1 MKKVLSLLLTLCL
14 ALSTC
19 IVAFADEKTSV
30 FFSVYQGGYLME
42 PTKIEV
48 DANLSDKYAQQIGYN
63 DTLSEPTI
71 LDALIAANVEIF
83 GDDLTGVLECN
94 ASGWITTAFYQPG
107 SSVTYHQ
114 NTSTPYSLNIA
125 INNNDYIDFAFY
137 MDPYYM
143 DMYCSFDVR
152 EATIEV
158 GKSITLSAVGEG
170 YDASWNVVKAPLAN
184 ADITVNDE
192 IAGTTDSNGE
202 ITLSFD
208 EAGTYSISTEATVN
222 GQYVFAPYAL
232 IHVAEKADEPTVP
245 VTPDKPQDSTVTPSV
260 SVKNAPSKS
269 TVEKQMAAAAAFL
282 TKDSTGFDVSTSIN
296 FLTYLNS
303 TKDLSSFKEAFL
315 NDVKNNLKA
324 NSGKLIVDDKENI
337 GAYGAVI
344 QILNIYG
351 LNPADF
357 EGYNLISAFENM
369 DISQPAENPY
379 LYRTAIK
386 ATAMYSFKDGFAD
399 TLCKSLIDNYYVTD
413 KGMDYYGYSCDNT
426 ANFIAALSPYYSKY
440 KDVIDNAFTVLEA
453 YKDADGYFYNDSF
466 NTVNCNSTATALM
479 AYASVGNAE
488 KAAEIYNQLCK
499 FEKATGEFS
508 YDKIEPAD
516 EFSTRDALLALEY
529 YYPLLEDKTE
539 TAVNNN
545 QNDNKDVKKNTSK
558 TSPSTGAETAVLA
571 LSFALAGAGMITLA
585 AKRKEK

>member
-1 MKKVLSLLLTLCL
+1 MKKILSLLLTLCL
-14 ALSTC
+14 AFSTC

-71 LDALIAANVEIF
+71 LDALIAANIEIF

-94 ASGWITTAFYQPG
+94 SSGWITTAFYQPG
-107 SSVTYHQ
+107 SGVTYHQ
-114 NTSTPYSLNIA
+114 NTSTPYSLNTA

-158 GKSITLSAVGEG
+158 GKSITLTAVGEG

-208 EAGTYSISTEATVN
+208 KAGTYSISTEATVN

-269 TVEKQMAAAAAFL
+269 TVEKQMVAAATFL

-324 NSGKLIVDDKENI
+324 NSDKLIVDDKENI

-426 ANFIAALSPYYSKY
+426 ANFIAALSPYYSTY
-440 KDVIDNAFTVLEA
+440 KDVIDNAFTVLET
-453 YKDADGYFYNDSF
+453 YKGADGYFYNGSF

-488 KAAEIYNQLCK
+488 KATEIYNQLCK

-508 YDKIEPAD
+508 YDKIESAD

-529 YYPLLEDKTE
+529 YYPLLEDEPE

-558 TSPSTGAETAVLA
+558 TSPSTGVETAVLA

>member
-19 IVAFADEKTSV
+19 IVAFADEKTTVS
-30 FFSVYQGGYLME
+30 FSVYQGGYLME

-48 DANLSDKYAQQIGYN
+48 DAGLSDKYAEQIGYN
-63 DTLSEPTI
+63 DTLNQPTI
-71 LDALIAANVEIF
+71 LDALIAANIEIF

-107 SSVTYHQ
+107 SGVTYHQ
-114 NTSTPYSLNIA
+114 NASTPSSLNTA

-158 GKSITLSAVGEG
+158 GKSITLTATGEG

-192 IAGTTDSNGE
+192 IAEATDSNGE

-208 EAGTYSISTEATVN
+208 TIGTYRVSTEAMVN
-222 GQYVFAPYAL
+222 GKYVFAPFAV
-232 IHVAEKADEPTVP
+232 IHVVDKTDEPNVP
-245 VTPDKPQDSTVTPSV
+245 VTPDKPQDSNTSPSV
-260 SVKNAPSKS
+260 SVKNAPGKS
-269 TVEKQMAAAAAFL
+269 TVEKQMIAAASFL
-282 TKDSTGFDVSTSIN
+282 TKESTGFDVSTSIN

-303 TKDLSSFKEAFL
+303 TKDLSSFKAAFL
-315 NDVKNNLKA
+315 NDVKNNLKT
-324 NSGKLIVDDKENI
+324 NNGKLLVDGKENI

-344 QILNIYG
+344 QILTIYG
-351 LNPADF
+351 LEPVNF

-386 ATAMYSFKDGFAD
+386 ATAMYSLKDGFAEA
-399 TLCKSLIDNYYVTD
+399 LCKSLIENYYVTD
-413 KGMDYYGYSCDNT
+413 KGMNYYGYSCDNT
-426 ANFIAALSPYYSKY
+426 ANFIAALSPYYTTY
-440 KDVIDNAFTVLEA
+440 KDVIDNAFTVLET
-453 YKDADGYFYNDSF
+453 YKGADGYFYNETF
-466 NTVNCNSTATALM
+466 NNVNCNSTATALM

-508 YDKIEPAD
+508 YDKVEPAD

-529 YYPLLEDKTE
+529 YYPMLEDKSE
-539 TAVNNN
+539 NTADTSKS
-545 QNDNKDVKKNTSK
+545 DNKNVNKNTAK
-558 TSPSTGAETAVLA
+558 TSPSTGAQTAIIA
-571 LSFALAGAGMITLA
+571 LSFALAGAGVITLA
-585 AKRKEK
+585 AKKKEQ

>member
-1 MKKVLSLLLTLCL
+1 MKKVLSFLLTLCL
-14 ALSTC
+14 TLSTC
-19 IVAFADEKTSV
+19 IVAFSDVKTTV
-30 FFSVYQGGYLME
+30 NFSVYQGGYLME

-48 DANLSDKYAQQIGYN
+48 DANLSDKYARQIGYN

-94 ASGWITTAFYQPG
+94 SSGWITTAFYQPG
-107 SSVTYHQ
+107 SGVTYHQ
-114 NTSTPYSLNIA
+114 NTSTPYSLNTA

-158 GKSITLSAVGEG
+158 GKSITLTAVGEG

-192 IAGTTDSNGE
+192 ITGTTDSNGK

-208 EAGTYSISTEATVN
+208 EVGTYRISTEATVN
-222 GQYVFAPYAL
+222 GQYVFAPFAL

-245 VTPDKPQDSTVTPSV
+245 VAPDKPQDSNVTPSV

-269 TVEKQMAAAAAFL
+269 TVEKQMIAAATFL
-282 TKDSTGFDVSTSIN
+282 TKDSTGFDVSISIN

-386 ATAMYSFKDGFAD
+386 ATTMYSFKDGFAD

-426 ANFIAALSPYYSKY
+426 ANFIAALSPYYSTY
-440 KDVIDNAFTVLEA
+440 KDVIDNAFTVLET
-453 YKDADGYFYNDSF
+453 YKGADGYFYNDSF

-499 FEKATGEFS
+499 FEKTTGEFS
-508 YDKIEPAD
+508 NDKIEAAD

-529 YYPLLEDKTE
+529 YYPLLEDKPE
-539 TAVNNN
+539 TTVNNN
-545 QNDNKDVKKNTSK
+545 KNDNKDVKKNTSK

-571 LSFALAGAGMITLA
+571 LSSALAGAGMITLA